1 MPYKIIGDSCME
13 LTEDMRDSGK
23 YSNVPLQLHL
33 GEETIIDDESF
44 HQQEFLRKMKKLEEC
59 PRSSCPSSEAFQ
71 KSFEH
76 AEEVFVVTLSSELSG
91 TYNSA
96 MIAARDYTE
105 KNPSAKVAVFDSK
118 SASAGE
124 TLIGRKI
131 MELKELGMT
140 FDKVVK
146 SVEEYRTQMKTKF
159 VLESLDN
166 LRKNG
171 RLNKMTAL
179 LCEVLNIKPIM
190 KATQEGTIDKAG
202 QARGMKMALIKMVQ
216 LIKEDAVDSANR
228 VLAISHC
235 NHARR
240 ALFVKEQINKMIPFK
255 EIIITEQRGLSSL
268 YANDGG
274 IIVSY

>member
-13 LTEDMRDSGK
+13 LTEDMRSSGTCAI
-23 YSNVPLQLHL
+23 VPLQLHL
-33 GEETIIDDESF
+33 GEETIMDDESF
-44 HQQEFLRKMKKLEEC
+44 NQLEFLEKMKAFQGC
-59 PRSSCPSSEAFQ
+59 PKSSCPSSEAFQ
-71 KSFEH
+71 ESFQN
-76 AEEVFVVTLSSELSG
+76 AEEVFVITLSSELSG

-96 MIAARDYTE
+96 MLAAKDYME

-131 MELKELGMT
+131 MELKSQGMP
-140 FDKVVK
+140 FDKIVK
-146 SVEEYRTQMKTKF
+146 RVEEYRAQMKTKF
-159 VLESLDN
+159 VIESLDN

-171 RLNKMTAL
+171 RLTKMTAY

-190 KATQEGTIDKAG
+190 KATPEGTIDKVG
-202 QARGMKMALIKMVQ
+202 QARGMKAALTKMAHY
-216 LIKEDAVDSANR
+216 IKEDAVDSANR
-228 VLAISHC
+228 ILAISHC

-240 ALFVKEQINKMIPFK
+240 AQFVKEQINKIMHFK
-255 EIIITEQRGLSSL
+255 EIIITEQRGISSM